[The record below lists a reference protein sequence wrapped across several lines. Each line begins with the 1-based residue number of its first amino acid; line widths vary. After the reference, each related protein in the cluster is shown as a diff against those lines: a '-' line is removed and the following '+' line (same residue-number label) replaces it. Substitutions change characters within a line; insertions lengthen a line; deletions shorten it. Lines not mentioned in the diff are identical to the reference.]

1 MTMLL
6 AGVVVWSITHLFKA
20 VAPGTRT
27 RLVTKFGL
35 GPYKGLITLGIVI
48 ALLLIVFGW
57 KATAPVALY
66 APPLYGSPIPSAA
79 MLLAIILFVASS
91 TPNNL
96 KRYIRHPQMT
106 AVVLWGAGHLLSNGE
121 SRSVVLFGGLA
132 IWALLEII
140 FINKRD
146 GQWQQPGAVPL
157 AKDLIMVIIGA
168 AAFALLAY
176 FHASLFG
183 VPAIAGL

>member
-1 MTMLL
+1 MTLL
-6 AGVVVWSITHLFKA
+6 IAGVVLWSITHLFKA
-20 VAPGTRT
+20 VAPGART
-27 RLVTKFGL
+27 RMVDRFGL
-35 GPYKGLITLGIVI
+35 GPYKGLITLDIVI

-57 KATAPVALY
+57 KSTMPVALY

-79 MLLAIILFVASS
+79 VLLAIVLFVTSS

-106 AVVLWGAGHLLSNGE
+106 AVVLWGAGHLLTNGE
-121 SRSVVLFGGLA
+121 SRSVILFGGLA
-132 IWALLEII
+132 IWAILEMI

-146 GQWQQPGAVPL
+146 GQWLKPNAVPL
-157 AKDLIMVIIGA
+157 SKDIIMLIIA
-168 AAFALLAY
+168 AAACALLVY

-183 VPAIAGL
+183 VPAISI